1 MSPPAAQ
8 NDASITSLTLHDPA
22 AIESLLG
29 RLGISF
35 ERYDHAPVFTCEEAE
50 AAVPDTG
57 AVHTKNLFLRDKRG
71 RRHVLLVTTCAT
83 VVNVKLFA
91 KQVDADNLSFASP
104 ERLMR
109 YLGVTPGSVTVL
121 GLVNDTEHAVEV
133 VIDEVVW
140 RAPRLHAHPL
150 VNSSTLVLAHD
161 GLARFLEHTDHAPR
175 VLALEATPH

>member
-1 MSPPAAQ
+1 M
-8 NDASITSLTLHDPA
+8 THDPA
-22 AIESLLG
+22 TIEALLTRLAIG
-29 RLGISF
+29 F

-83 VVNVKLFA
+83 TVNVKQFA
-91 KQVDADNLSFASP
+91 KQVDADNLSFGSP

-121 GLVNDTEHAVEV
+121 GLANDTERGVEV
-133 VIDEVVW
+133 VIDDAVW
-140 RAPRLHAHPL
+140 SAPRLHAHPL
-150 VNSSTLVLAHD
+150 VNSATLVLTHD
-161 GLARFLEHTDHAPR
+161 GLTRFLEHTGHTPL
-175 VLALEATPH
+175 VLTLDGTS